1 MQTLMSV
8 ITLSRGSTWEPPPGL
23 PPYLVPEPG
32 SQFQDGASAH
42 VEFTDSS
49 GGLITSIDADHVTP
63 DGIFFIA
70 TSDQVDVVPNG
81 ANFEIFIDGDNGPQ
95 KLRYGIV
102 VRREVEFFDSPAKQE
117 QSIALQF
124 TDAFPTLGLRTD
136 WRKVRGQPKVHD
148 NGGNPNGVGPPQ
160 VLTGEA
166 VAAMLWS
173 QELNSDTARM
183 KFRILDQN
191 NNTPLNN
198 FGQLYGV
205 VCADQ
210 RLTTG
215 LAVEVR
221 HGADHGR
228 GVRLCTFKGGFG
240 INQLTYVTSNIP
252 VTFTVNQ
259 DFTIYYDSSVDTVY
273 LFNGTDATPMA
284 SWIDDVH
291 AMPHGPG
298 YRSFGA
304 AWHNSQVNDGIQLT
318 YIAAK
323 DDV

>member
-1 MQTLMSV
+1 MSV
-8 ITLSRGSTWEPPPGL
+8 VTLSRGSTWEPSPAL

-32 SQFQDGASAH
+32 SQFDPSATATI
-42 VEFTDSS
+42 VFTDST
-49 GGLITSIDADHVTP
+49 GGVVAQFDADHVTG

-70 TSDQVDVVPNG
+70 TPDMVDPIPAG
-81 ANFEIFIDGDNGPQ
+81 ANYEIFIDGDNGPE

-102 VRREVEFFDSPAKQE
+102 VRREVQFLDSPAAQA
-117 QSIALQF
+117 QSVALTF

-136 WRKVRGQPKVHD
+136 WRIVRGKPKVHD

-173 QELNSDTARM
+173 QELNTDTARM

-215 LAVEVR
+215 IAVEVR
-221 HGADHGR
+221 RAADNGR
-228 GVRLCTFKGGFG
+228 GVRLCTFNGGFG
-240 INQLTYVTSNIP
+240 INNITYVTSTIP
-252 VTFTVNQ
+252 VVFTVNM
-259 DFTIYYDSSVDTVY
+259 DFTIYYDSSVDTVS
-273 LFNGTDATPMA
+273 LFNGTDATPIG
-284 SWIDDVH
+284 SWTDDAHVL
-291 AMPHGPG
+291 PHGPG

-318 YIAAK
+318 FISAK